1 MKIIN
6 SLSSLIS
13 FSIILLL
20 ENFLNLIVSNTY
32 ISISPFFILLFIF
45 SLKRFSNRNIFPIM
59 GSGILYDIFLSEN
72 YLGIYAIVFLLTAVS
87 INYMYE
93 KLIDFNF
100 KLPFIFAL
108 NYLIYNIPN
117 ILNLNILS
125 IIALSVFINY
135 LIFIL
140 LKRVMRLSV

>member
-13 FSIILLL
+13 FSIILLF
-20 ENFLNLIVSNTY
+20 ENFFNLIVFNTY

-140 LKRVMRLSV
+140 LKSVMRLSV

>member
-1 MKIIN
+1 
-6 SLSSLIS
+6 
-13 FSIILLL
+13 
-20 ENFLNLIVSNTY
+20 
-32 ISISPFFILLFIF
+32 
-45 SLKRFSNRNIFPIM
+45 M

-100 KLPFIFAL
+100 KLPFIFAF

>member
-1 MKIIN
+1 
-6 SLSSLIS
+6 
-13 FSIILLL
+13 
-20 ENFLNLIVSNTY
+20 
-32 ISISPFFILLFIF
+32 
-45 SLKRFSNRNIFPIM
+45 M

-140 LKRVMRLSV
+140 LKSGMRLSV

>member
-6 SLSSLIS
+6 SLLSLIS
-13 FSIILLL
+13 FSIILLF
-20 ENFLNLIVSNTY
+20 ENFLNLIIFNTY

-59 GSGILYDIFLSEN
+59 GSGIFYDIFLSEN

-117 ILNLNILS
+117 ILTLNILS

-135 LIFIL
+135 LLFIL
-140 LKRVMRLSV
+140 FKRVMRLSV